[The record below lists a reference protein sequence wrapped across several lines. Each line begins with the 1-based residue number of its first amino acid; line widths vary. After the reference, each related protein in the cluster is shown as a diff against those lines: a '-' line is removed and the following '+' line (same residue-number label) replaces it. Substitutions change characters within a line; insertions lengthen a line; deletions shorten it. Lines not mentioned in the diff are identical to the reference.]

1 MKKALVILP
10 TYNEREN
17 VETLIPAI
25 FKVGTTIKNWT
36 ISILVVDDKSPDK
49 TANAVEELQKEYK
62 NLYLLQGNKEGLGR
76 AYTNGFK
83 YGLEHFR
90 PDVFFEMDADWSHN
104 PNDIPHF
111 LEGIEKGADFVIGSR
126 YRKGGSIPKDWGL
139 HRKIFSISA
148 NLFVRIGFMKPKI
161 TEWTNGYRAIKSWIV
176 KDAIPHLSNYS
187 GFVFQIAFL
196 DFAIKKNA
204 KITEIPIKFTDR
216 VDGKSKINS
225 VQYIV
230 NMFLYVLLNSPFI
243 KFALVGG
250 LGFIIDFGISYILIE
265 QKHMAIWLSTVF
277 SAEAAIISNFILNN
291 YWSFSHKKI
300 ESKTSAWV
308 SKFLFFNFI
317 SIGSIV
323 IQSGSLHFLT
333 EWLNPNYWY
342 IYKVFVIALLII
354 PYSYIMYNKVIWK
367 KSQVS
372 P

>member
-1 MKKALVILP
+1 MKKAVIILP
-10 TYNEREN
+10 TYNEKEN
-17 VETLIPAI
+17 ILTLIPAI
-25 FKVGTTIKNWT
+25 FDVADSIKNWT
-36 ISILVVDDKSPDK
+36 LSILVVDDKSPDK
-49 TANAVEELQKEYK
+49 TADVVKDLQEKYK
-62 NLYLLQGNKEGLGR
+62 NLHLLLGNKEGLGR

-83 YGLEHFR
+83 YALEHFR
-90 PDVFFEMDADWSHN
+90 PDVLFEMDADWSHN
-104 PNDIPHF
+104 PRDIPHF

-161 TEWTNGYRAIKSWIV
+161 TEWTNGYRAIKAWVV

-187 GFVFQIAFL
+187 GYVFQIAFL

-225 VQYIV
+225 VQYIT
-230 NMFLYVLLNSPFI
+230 NMFLYVLLNSPFV

-250 LGFIIDFGISYILIE
+250 LGFIIDFGISFILIE
-265 QKHMAIWLSTVF
+265 HHHVAIWLSTVI
-277 SAEAAIISNFILNN
+277 SSEAAIISNFIFNN

-300 ESKTSAWV
+300 ESKVSSYL

-317 SIGSIV
+317 SIGSII
-323 IQSGSLHFLT
+323 IQSGSLHLLT
-333 EWLNPNYWY
+333 LWFNEQYWY
-342 IYKVFVIALLII
+342 IYKVFIILFLII
-354 PYSYIMYNKVIWK
+354 PYSYIMYNKIIWK
-367 KSQVS
+367 KSSVS